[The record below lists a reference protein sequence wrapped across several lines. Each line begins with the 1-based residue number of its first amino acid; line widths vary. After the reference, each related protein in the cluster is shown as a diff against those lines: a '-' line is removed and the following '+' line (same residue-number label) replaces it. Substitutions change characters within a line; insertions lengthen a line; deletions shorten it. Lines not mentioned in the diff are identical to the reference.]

1 MRIGILG
8 GTFNPVHNGHL
19 HMAFVALEE
28 LDLDRILLM
37 PNHVPP
43 HKDAQGRDVD
53 AVLDM
58 LHLAFQGEPAVE
70 ISTYELEK
78 GGTSYTVRT
87 LEHFHGAYPEDELY
101 FVIGEDSFLQFPSWR
116 NPERILELATLV
128 VFQRKSREEHRRREV
143 EAFMDARK
151 GRVRFIDSL
160 HLEIASSDI
169 RRRVMEG
176 RRIQYLVPDKV
187 AAYIEEK
194 GLYREKHV
202 D

>member
-19 HMAFVALEE
+19 HMAFTALEE
-28 LDLDRILLM
+28 LQLDRILLM

-58 LHLAFQGEPAVE
+58 LHLAFQEEPAME
-70 ISTYELEK
+70 ISTYELEE

-87 LEHFHGAYPEDELY
+87 LEHFHAAHPKDALY
-101 FVIGEDSFLQFPSWR
+101 FIIGEDSFLQFPSWR
-116 NPERILELATLV
+116 SPERILELATLV
-128 VFQRKSREEHRRREV
+128 VFQRKSGEKHRRREV
-143 EAFMDARK
+143 EAFMDAQG

-160 HLEIASSDI
+160 QLEIASRDI
-169 RRRVMEG
+169 RRRVLEG
-176 RRIQYLVPDKV
+176 RRIHYLVPEKV

-194 GLYREKHV
+194 GLYRGDHV